1 MILGGGFAGV
11 SRTRHSRGALA
22 GAPGT
27 VGGVPIRLKERW
39 GISAS
44 LAGLG
49 LLSLLGYA
57 VALRWIPGPAYGPLV
72 RYVGLYI
79 GLFVVYAL
87 AAWVV
92 LRKPSGDRVA
102 LGIILGF
109 GLLFRLVV
117 LPSPVV
123 LSSDLYRYLWDGRV
137 QLAGINPY
145 RYAPSAPELR
155 LLRDPVIHPEINR
168 PTKRTVYPPGAQVTF
183 ALVAAVAPNSVVAW
197 RLFLLGCELITGVLL
212 LYLLRR
218 MAVPAL
224 AILLYAWAPL
234 AVFEGVQASHLDFA
248 MLPAFLLA
256 LAWRQEGRMA
266 RAGAAL
272 GVAVLLKLYPAVL
285 LLAWRR
291 RGEWRFPAACGAVV
305 AAGYLPYLLGVGT
318 GVVGFLP
325 EYFSSA
331 EDFNI
336 GLRFFLTEGIGL
348 GGEVARGTVMLLLF
362 GLLLAVLLRI
372 GRGRPEDAAGV
383 FEAGM
388 AAGAVY
394 LILVPTAMHPWYAVW
409 ILPFLT
415 VRPSLAWLWF
425 SGAVTLSYLKYAWA
439 PTGFPF
445 WVRAVEFLP
454 LYGLLAWEWWSGR
467 TPSRSWMRPVSR
479 SSERDASLGMSPVS
493 PSTRRPGSSI

>member
-1 MILGGGFAGV
+1 M
-11 SRTRHSRGALA
+11 
-22 GAPGT
+22 
-27 VGGVPIRLKERW
+27 KEGW
-39 GISAS
+39 GIRGS

-49 LLSLLGYA
+49 LLSLAGYA
-57 VALRWIPGPAYGPLV
+57 VALRWIPGRGSEPLL
-72 RYVGLYI
+72 RSVGLSI
-79 GLFVVYAL
+79 GLFVIYAL

-102 LGIILGF
+102 LGIILGY

-145 RYAPSAPELR
+145 RYAPSASELR
-155 LLRDPVIHPEINR
+155 PLRDPVIYPEINR
-168 PTKRTVYPPGAQVTF
+168 PGKRTVYPPGAQVTF
-183 ALVAAVAPNSVVAW
+183 ALVTAIGANSVVAW

-212 LYLLRR
+212 FYLLRR

-234 AVFEGVQASHLDFA
+234 AVFEGVQAGHLDFA
-248 MLPAFLLA
+248 MLPALLLA

-272 GVAVLLKLYPAVL
+272 GVAVLLKLYPTVL
-285 LLAWRR
+285 LLAWRQ
-291 RGEWRFPAACGAVV
+291 RGEWRFPAACAAVV
-305 AAGYLPYLLGVGT
+305 GAGYLPYAIGAGP

-325 EYFSSA
+325 EYFGSA

-336 GLRFFLTEGIGL
+336 GLRFFVTEGIGL
-348 GGEVARGTVMLLLF
+348 GGEVARGVAMLLLF

-372 GRGRPEDAAGV
+372 GRGRAEDAPGV
-383 FEAGM
+383 FRAGM
-388 AAGAVY
+388 AAVTAY
-394 LILVPTAMHPWYAVW
+394 LILVPTAMHPWYAAW

-425 SGAVTLSYLKYAWA
+425 TGAVTLSYLKYAWD
-439 PTGFPF
+439 PTGFPL

-454 LYGLLAWEWWSGR
+454 LYALLAWEWWSGR
-467 TPSRSWMRPVSR
+467 TGVAAPREGREWQ
-479 SSERDASLGMSPVS
+479 
-493 PSTRRPGSSI
+493 PGLAPPTS